1 MKKYTSY
8 IENNYSNELLLI
20 IELSKHKPDRGK
32 INQLV
37 THTDFESFYALTLK
51 HRIVSHVLHHAELI
65 NQIIPATYLDKLKK
79 TKIEQAQRALNY
91 TLYLIQIHEQFE
103 TQSIQHCFFKGPM
116 LSLQLY
122 DDIGVRNFGDIDIL
136 VEKQDAEKAKEII
149 EELNFECIYPKMKF
163 TPKQQK
169 VNYTISHHYHF
180 KHRAKALDVELHWNI
195 SNPKS
200 YVGIETSEILRFSDN
215 IHVSNRILPYIS
227 HIQNLV
233 YLSAHGAIHQ
243 WYRLFWLKDFSVLLN
258 KSTEKEIEEAWE
270 LSKKLKLE
278 NCFIQACCM
287 CNLFYDIIIPKSIPL
302 KIDILKVP
310 VQSIFMGE
318 LKQQGIKGMFQ
329 FIFYRLK
336 LKKNLK
342 YNFDL
347 IFRLR
352 THLSDWEIIKLPDYF
367 FFLYYLLRPFILA
380 YRLFIKK

>member
-1 MKKYTSY
+1 VKKYTSY
-8 IENNYSNELLLI
+8 IENTYSKELLLI
-20 IELSKHKPDRGK
+20 IELSKHEPDRGK

-37 THTDFESFYALTLK
+37 AHVDFESFYALTIK
-51 HRIVSHVLHHAELI
+51 HRMVSHVLHHTELI
-65 NQIIPATYLDKLKK
+65 SNTIPASYLEKLKK

-91 TLYLIQIHEQFE
+91 MLYVIQIHEQLE
-103 TQSIQHCFFKGPM
+103 IQSIKHCFFKGPM

-122 DDIGVRNFGDIDIL
+122 DDIGMRNFGDIDIL

-149 EELNFECIYPKMKF
+149 EELNFKCIYPKIKL

-200 YVGIETSEILRFSDN
+200 YVGIETSEILSFSDN
-215 IHVSNRILPYIS
+215 INVSNRILPYIS

-233 YLSAHGAIHQ
+233 YLAAHGAIHQ

-258 KSTEKEIEEAWE
+258 KSTEKEIEEAWK
-270 LSKKLKLE
+270 LSKKLHLE

-287 CNLFYDIIIPKSIPL
+287 CNLYYDIIIPKSIPL
-302 KIDILKVP
+302 KIDLLKVP
-310 VQSIFMGE
+310 VQSIFIGE
-318 LKQQGIKGMFQ
+318 LKQQGIKGMFR

-336 LKKNLK
+336 LKRNLN

-352 THLSDWEIIKLPDYF
+352 THLSDWEIIKLPDFF

-380 YRLFIKK
+380 YKLFIKK